1 MPRQTLQP
9 PQLFS
14 SKPWGFSQVVIS
26 EPGRIVNIAGQV
38 AWDADGKPN
47 AEGLEGRF
55 RQTLRQVFIAV
66 AAAGGTPDDIQILR
80 FYIRNF
86 RSGPDADMIAR
97 VLVETFGEENPPASS
112 WIGVQALAQP
122 EYLIE
127 VERWRSCRFR
137 QSAVGSRQ

>member
-9 PQLFS
+9 PQLFA
-14 SKPWGFSQVVIS
+14 SKPWGFSQVVVS

-47 AEGLEGRF
+47 AEGLEGQF
-55 RQTLRQVFIAV
+55 RQTLKQVFIAV

-127 VERWRSCRFR
+127 VEALAIVPR
-137 QSAVGSRQ
+137 

>member
-1 MPRQTLQP
+1 MPRHTLQP

-47 AEGLEGRF
+47 AEGLEGQF
-55 RQTLRQVFIAV
+55 RQTLKQVFIALE
-66 AAAGGTPDDIQILR
+66 AAGGAPDDIQILR

-86 RSGPDADMIAR
+86 RSGPDADMIAK
-97 VLVETFGEENPPASS
+97 VLVETFGDRNPPASS
-112 WIGVQALAQP
+112 WIGVRALAQP

-127 VERWRSCRFR
+127 VEAMAIIPTR
-137 QSAVGSRQ
+137 